1 MSVLDR
7 KLRRDLWAAKG
18 LLATI
23 VVLIVIGIMSFV
35 MFLTLS
41 LNLDSSLAAYYAQC
55 RMADFWVDVEKAPL
69 PELERLTR
77 IPGVAETRARISF
90 PVSLDLEA
98 ATRPISGRVVSL
110 PDQPAPVINQIVIRR
125 GGYFTGWRDEEVIV
139 GDGFARSWNIQ
150 PGDKIHVLLNGR
162 SQELF
167 VVGTAMASEF
177 SLTIPPGGLPD
188 NRNYAI
194 LYIKQSF
201 AEEAFDYQGAA
212 NQVVGLLSPEYR
224 NRGRLIFD
232 RIETALRPYGEPQV
246 TERDDQPAHNLLSA
260 RIAQMRTVNL
270 IIPSLF
276 LIVAALIMNIL
287 MMRIVEQQRTIV
299 GTLKALGYSN
309 TTLSWHYLRFGTVVG
324 LAGGVLGAILG
335 QLESL
340 AMFEQMKTLFE
351 FPRIENAPI
360 PWLMAGAVL
369 VSLAISIVGTING
382 VQQVL
387 RLNPAAAMRPK
398 PPTSVHRNWLETLG
412 GGWFWRRLGF
422 RWQMALRSL
431 FRQRIRTATNLF
443 AATMGT
449 AIILLVLHVTDSIE
463 EMLSFT
469 YEKVLVSDVDLTLQ
483 DESPYETL
491 YDVDRLP
498 GVDRAEPLLIVSGTF
513 RNGLYSE
520 RSGITGLLPEA
531 GLTIP
536 RDSSGRRVPLPAS
549 GILISTHLADK
560 LQAQVGDVLTFLPT
574 KGNRDPLRFPIA
586 TIVESYT
593 GSAVYAEFGYLN
605 RLVGEEYAINKV
617 QVKLTPEPK
626 ALDELYFALKGV
638 PRVQQANSA
647 KELKGAMEEN
657 VGALNIMVTVMIVCG
672 GALFCGSMVTSTLIA
687 LAERRQEVA
696 TFRVLGYQPSAVGGL
711 FFRESV
717 VVNTIGILLGL
728 PIGYEFSW
736 RIDRYMAT
744 DVVTLPFVI
753 NGSSYVWAV
762 VLGILFT
769 SVAQGLVQ
777 RVINGFDWKDA
788 LNAKE

>member
-1 MSVLDR
+1 VSVLDR

-23 VVLIVIGIMSFV
+23 VILIVIGIMSFV

-41 LNLDSSLAAYYAQC
+41 LNLDSSLVAYYSQC

-69 PELERLTR
+69 ADLERLSR

-98 ATRPISGRVVSL
+98 ATRPISGRVVSV

-125 GGYFTGWRDEEVIV
+125 GGYFTGWREDEVIV
-139 GDGFARSWNIQ
+139 GDGFARSWNIL

-177 SLTIPPGGLPD
+177 ALTIPPGGLPD
-188 NRNYAI
+188 NRNFAI
-194 LYIKQSF
+194 LFIKQSF

-224 NRGRLIFD
+224 DRGRLIFD
-232 RIETALRPYGEPQV
+232 RIETFLRPFGEPQV
-246 TERDDQPAHNLLSA
+246 TERDDQPAHNLISA

-299 GTLKALGYSN
+299 GTLKAIGYSN
-309 TTLSWHYLRFGTVVG
+309 SVLSWHYLRFGTVVG
-324 LAGGVLGAILG
+324 ISGGILGVVLGQFLSMMM
-335 QLESL
+335 L
-340 AMFEQMKTLFE
+340 EQMKAFFE
-351 FPRIENAPI
+351 FPRIDSDPI
-360 PWLMAGAVL
+360 PWLVVGAVL
-369 VSLAISIVGTING
+369 LSLGISTVGTIHG

-398 PPTSVHRNWLETLG
+398 PPTNVHRNWLEGLG
-412 GGWFWRRLGF
+412 GGWFWKRLGF
-422 RWQMALRSL
+422 RWQMAIRSL
-431 FRQRIRTATNLF
+431 FRQRVRTATNLF

-449 AIILLVLHVTDSIE
+449 AIILLVLHITDSIQ

-483 DESPYETL
+483 DEFPYETL
-491 YDVDRLP
+491 YEVRRLP
-498 GVDRAEPLLIVSGTF
+498 GVDRAEPLLIVAGTF
-513 RNGLYSE
+513 RHGLYSE
-520 RSGITGLLPEA
+520 RGGITGLLPEA
-531 GLTIP
+531 RLTVP
-536 RDSSGRRVPLPAS
+536 RDIDGRQVPLPLS
-549 GILISTHLADK
+549 GILLSKFLADK
-560 LQAQVGDVLTFLPT
+560 LHADVGDELTFLPS
-574 KGNRDPLRFPIA
+574 KGNREALSLPISR
-586 TIVESYT
+586 IVESYT
-593 GSAVYAEFGYLN
+593 GGAVYADFGYLN
-605 RLVGEEYAINKV
+605 RLVGEEDAVNKV
-617 QVKLTPEPK
+617 QVQLKTEPS
-626 ALDELYFALKGV
+626 ALADLYLALKTV

-647 KELKGAMEEN
+647 KELKAAMEEN
-657 VGALNIMVTVMIVCG
+657 LGALNVMVTVMIVCG

-687 LAERRQEVA
+687 LAERRQEIA

-717 VVNTIGILLGL
+717 VVNTLGIALGI
-728 PIGYEFSW
+728 PIGYFLSW
-736 RIDRYMAT
+736 KIDQYMAT

-753 NGSSYVWAV
+753 TWKSYLWSI
-762 VLGILFT
+762 VLGIVFT
-769 SVAQGLVQ
+769 AVAQGLVQ
-777 RVINGFDWKDA
+777 KVINGFDWKDA